1 MRLPSL
7 KTKNMKQKNIKKEI
21 TLLRDLAQIRLE
33 EKRHYLELVV
43 DMQDN
48 VNVLKDRIWKLQQL
62 CSHEY
67 GDQKPGVRGKGV
79 CVVCGASDY

>member
-1 MRLPSL
+1 
-7 KTKNMKQKNIKKEI
+7 MKQKNIKKEI

-33 EKRHYLELVV
+33 EKRHYLELAA

-67 GDQKPGVRGKGV
+67 GDQKPDAMGRGICLK
-79 CVVCGASDY
+79 CGDNDY